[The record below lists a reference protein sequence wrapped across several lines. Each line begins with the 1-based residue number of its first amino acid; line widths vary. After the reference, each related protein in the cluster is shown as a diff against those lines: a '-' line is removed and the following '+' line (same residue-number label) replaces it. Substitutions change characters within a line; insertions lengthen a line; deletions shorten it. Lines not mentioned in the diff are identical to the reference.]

1 VKPVNRSVPFG
12 VCWALVVAGLL
23 GACGD
28 DEVGD
33 GSFGATCVEDAD
45 CQEGICFEFGSK
57 GSRCTLDCPAD
68 PTTCPNDGEGCN
80 DKGVCKVP

>member
-1 VKPVNRSVPFG
+1 MKPHHRLLS
-12 VCWALVVAGLL
+12 CCALALAGLIV
-23 GACGD
+23 GCGGD

-33 GSFGATCVEDAD
+33 GSFGSSCAEDTD
-45 CQEGICFEFGSK
+45 CDEGICFEFGSK

-68 PTTCPNDGEGCN
+68 PTECPNDGEGCN